1 MDIEKYLTDRV
12 DDQLGYYG
20 NAANKA
26 KKKHVSMQMAIII
39 LALLVPVVT
48 NLPSNWGPLG
58 DVQGHIKIAVTVLSL
73 TLAIITGLA
82 NFRKPGD
89 LWLTYRMTEE
99 LIKHEKYLF
108 ITNSGPYHNN
118 EKAGHNFV
126 ETIESIISAEHNKFR
141 TIVDTTRRS
150 TADQGQEGKPGTAG
164 EVADS

>member
-26 KKKHVSMQMAIII
+26 KRKHVSMQTAIII
-39 LALLVPVVT
+39 LGLLVPVVT
-48 NLPSNWGPLG
+48 NLPLNWGPLG

-108 ITNSGPYHNN
+108 LTNSGPYYNN
-118 EKAGHNFV
+118 EKAAHNFV

-141 TIVDTTRRS
+141 TIVDTTKRS
-150 TADQGQEGKPGTAG
+150 TADQEQEDKPGSAA
-164 EVADS
+164 EVAPS